1 MNGAI
6 PRWSNFDAK
15 LRSITAKRRDL
26 SQTAA
31 LFSKKNYTLLI
42 IKPNT

>member
-1 MNGAI
+1 MDGKIASHHSSPNE
-6 PRWSNFDAK
+6 
-15 LRSITAKRRDL
+15 KRRDL

-31 LFSKKNYTLLI
+31 LISKKNYTLLI